1 MAYWQLYYHIV
12 WATKGRD
19 LLITPGLEPAL
30 HNYLRGKT
38 ISLGGIFHAVGGM
51 EEHIHVVASI
61 PPTLST
67 LSVANFV
74 GQLKGASS
82 HWVNHQKGF
91 DSSLYW
97 QDGYGVFS
105 LSKKALPRVVAY
117 VLNQREHH
125 AKSDLWLALE
135 RIEEADVG
143 V

>member
-1 MAYWQLYYHIV
+1 LAYWQLYYHIV
-12 WATKGRD
+12 WATKERG
-19 LLITPGLEPAL
+19 LLITAELGPLL
-30 HNYLRGKT
+30 HKYLRGKV
-38 ISLGGIFHAVGGM
+38 ISLGGVFYAVGGI
-51 EEHIHVVASI
+51 EDHIHVVASI
-61 PPTLST
+61 PPK
-67 LSVANFV
+67 VAIATFV

-82 HWVNHQKGF
+82 HWANHLTSY

-105 LSKKALPRVVAY
+105 FGRRVLPRVVDY

-125 AKSDLWLALE
+125 ARNDLWLALE

>member
-19 LLITPGLEPAL
+19 LLITSQLEPAL
-30 HNYLRGKT
+30 YNYLRGKI
-38 ISLGGIFHAVGGM
+38 ISLGGVFHAVGGI

-61 PPTLST
+61 PPTIA
-67 LSVANFV
+67 VANFA

-82 HWVNHQKGF
+82 HWVNHQNCF
-91 DSSLYW
+91 SSALYW

-105 LSKKALPRVVAY
+105 FGKSALPRVVAY

-125 AKSDLWLALE
+125 TKDDLWLALE
-135 RIEEADVG
+135 RVEEGDVG